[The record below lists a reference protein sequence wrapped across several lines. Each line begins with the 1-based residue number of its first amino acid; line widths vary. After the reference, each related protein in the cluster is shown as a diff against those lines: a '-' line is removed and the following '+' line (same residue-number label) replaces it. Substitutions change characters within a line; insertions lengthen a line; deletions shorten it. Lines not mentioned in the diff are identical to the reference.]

1 MAQSPSQP
9 QSQLEQG
16 WQNLRVDMTKIRS
29 DLAGVAQAMLEAGR
43 TEAGEAKARLQE
55 MAQQRL
61 EGVRQ
66 ALDSARQRGQNAT
79 DVIKQHVEEKP
90 LMAVALAFG
99 AGMLLGLLAKR
110 K

>member
-1 MAQSPSQP
+1 MAQSPTQP

-16 WQNLRVDMTKIRS
+16 WQNLRVDMNKIRS
-29 DLAGVAQAMLEAGR
+29 DLAGVAQALFDAGR
-43 TEAGEAKARLQE
+43 TEAGEARVRLQE
-55 MAQQRL
+55 MAQHKL
-61 EGVRQ
+61 DSVRQ

-79 DVIKQHVEEKP
+79 DVIKQQVEEKP
-90 LMAVALAFG
+90 LLAVALAFG